1 MIGTVEEATR
11 WDCPR
16 SMDVYGYPGGN
27 CRGDKCAAWRWLPS
41 PKAEINR
48 SDIAPK
54 GYCGAFGRP
63 EAE

>member
-1 MIGTVEEATR
+1 MIGMVEEAAR

-16 SMDVYGYPGGN
+16 SMDIHGHPGGN
-27 CRGDKCAAWRWLPS
+27 CRGDRCAAWRWLSIGTIEP
-41 PKAEINR
+41 ELR
-48 SDIAPK
+48 SDK